1 MISMVRIPKTAEYA
15 LIALKH
21 LRDSGCEAPVSAK
34 ELSERYKLPY
44 ELVSKVL
51 QRLASGRVLNS
62 RQGVLG
68 GYRLGPRAADLTVLE
83 LSALTDQAKSR
94 QCGTDAQR
102 AAGDNRERY
111 ACDVYATCT
120 ILAPVADLGR
130 RIEALLG
137 TIRVFDLLD
146 GVAVAG
152 NPIAADRP
160 QICCKVS

>member
-1 MISMVRIPKTAEYA
+1 MVRIHKTAEYA

-21 LRDSGCEAPVSAK
+21 MRDSGCDAPVSAK

-68 GYRLGPRAADLTVLE
+68 GYLLGPRAADLTVLE
-83 LSALTDQAKSR
+83 LSALTDPSKSR
-94 QCGTDAQR
+94 RCGSGEQGAADDQR
-102 AAGDNRERY
+102 ARY
-111 ACDVYATCT
+111 ACDVYSTCT

-146 GVAVAG
+146 GKAVAG
-152 NPIAADRP
+152 IPVATDEP

>member
-1 MISMVRIPKTAEYA
+1 MVRIHKTAEYA

-21 LRDSGCEAPVSAK
+21 MRDSGCEAPVSAK
-34 ELSERYKLPY
+34 ELSERYRLPY

-68 GYRLGPRAADLTVLE
+68 GYQLGPRAADLTVLE
-83 LSALTDQAKSR
+83 LSLLTDPAKNR
-94 QCGTDAQR
+94 R
-102 AAGDNRERY
+102 HAAVKRGAADDNSLRY
-111 ACDVYATCT
+111 ACDVYSTCT
-120 ILAPVADLGR
+120 IMNPVADLGR

-146 GVAVAG
+146 GKILAG
-152 NPIAADRP
+152 SPSAKGGR